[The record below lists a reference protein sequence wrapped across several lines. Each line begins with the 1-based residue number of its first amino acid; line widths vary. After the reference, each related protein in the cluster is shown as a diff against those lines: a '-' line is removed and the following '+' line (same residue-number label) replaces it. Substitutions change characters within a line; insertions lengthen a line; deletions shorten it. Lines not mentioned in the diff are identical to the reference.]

1 MQWGVRNDRS
11 GNRKGRSTKETKAR
25 IKRQKIS
32 NTRRTISDDD
42 IRKHISRLSDEK
54 KLKNLIAEDLK
65 PGRTIAKKVLS
76 DSGQKVARTVIGGAG
91 VYAVKRYLD
100 KKADPKS
107 KIDFMEVA
115 KYVAPKP
122 KNK

>member
-65 PGRTIAKKVLS
+65 PGRSIAKRVMS
-76 DSGQKVARTVIGGAG
+76 ESGQKIARTVIGGAG
-91 VYAVKRYLD
+91 LYAVKVVLTRKFD
-100 KKADPKS
+100 IKDAAS
-107 KIDFMEVA
+107 
-115 KYVAPKP
+115 YVTPKP
-122 KNK
+122 KK